1 MEDLESYLEGELA
14 SINEMFEQFQ
24 TRDQQAEQRI
34 RSETEELRVMEV
46 KAKEVSVHGCVET
59 GSLLLC
65 KCSGVYRRA
74 LSRTSSLEGGG
85 FSVRVTVIASVSLY
99 NL

>member
-1 MEDLESYLEGELA
+1 MEDLDSYLEGELA

-46 KAKEVSVHGCVET
+46 KAKEVSVHGCMKA
-59 GSLLLC
+59 GSLLL
-65 KCSGVYRRA
+65 
-74 LSRTSSLEGGG
+74 
-85 FSVRVTVIASVSLY
+85 
-99 NL
+99 